1 MIHVLLLLLI
11 GLAGLLL
18 SSWSFKRILRTTAK
32 WAGVHHWYGY
42 QNEQAS
48 LYLNKWRKQLC
59 WYYLLLAGGLILLL
73 VSFTSI
79 R

>member
-1 MIHVLLLLLI
+1 MMQHFLLLVTGVTGLI
-11 GLAGLLL
+11 L

-42 QNEQAS
+42 QNEQSS

-59 WYYLLLAGGLILLL
+59 WYYLLLAGGLTLLFF
-73 VSFTSI
+73 SFNLI
-79 R
+79 V